1 MNNDS
6 STKRKIPT
14 HVGLIM
20 DGNRRWA
27 RERNLP
33 QLEGHRKGYDK
44 MKQVADWFF
53 LRGVKV
59 LSVYAFSTENWNR
72 EKTEVDY
79 LMSLL
84 GQGIKELLEDFKK
97 KDYRALFSG
106 RIDELPGDLPALCA
120 EAMEQTKTHS
130 SGTFNIC
137 FNYGGHAELLD
148 AIKSIV
154 KKQLTE
160 EQIHDGII
168 RKYLYQGQLPD
179 PDIIVR
185 TGGEQRLS
193 NFLLW
198 QSAYSE
204 LIFLKK
210 YWPDFEEMDVI
221 NVLDEYDKRERRY
234 GQ

>member
-1 MNNDS
+1 MNQKITLNNILKITMALAFLVIS
-6 STKRKIPT
+6 FSVFYYFVIFVPTKE
-14 HVGLIM
+14 M
-20 DGNRRWA
+20 
-27 RERNLP
+27 
-33 QLEGHRKGYDK
+33 
-44 MKQVADWFF
+44 
-53 LRGVKV
+53 
-59 LSVYAFSTENWNR
+59 
-72 EKTEVDY
+72 
-79 LMSLL
+79 
-84 GQGIKELLEDFKK
+84 
-97 KDYRALFSG
+97 
-106 RIDELPGDLPALCA
+106 
-120 EAMEQTKTHS
+120 
-130 SGTFNIC
+130 
-137 FNYGGHAELLD
+137 AELELQEEQQRQ
-148 AIKSIV
+148 
-154 KKQLTE
+154 KQLTE